1 MYSNI
6 RQRHAVA
13 QYFILQNEGFVSVE
27 SEGGYGTAI
36 SISCPASDE
45 KMPTSAPL
53 SIPHGAGGAE
63 TILLVE
69 DAAAVRSLLQ
79 KIPEAD
85 GCAVIAAA
93 DAEEARHCFDRHRDE
108 IYVPVT
114 DVVMP
119 SMNGQELASRL
130 CSQKPNL
137 TILYMS
143 GYTSDTIAEFFP
155 ETFQTGF
162 LQQPFPS
169 SELVAQV
176 RRQIA
181 SAVGG

>member
-1 MYSNI
+1 
-6 RQRHAVA
+6 
-13 QYFILQNEGFVSVE
+13 
-27 SEGGYGTAI
+27 
-36 SISCPASDE
+36 
-45 KMPTSAPL
+45 
-53 SIPHGAGGAE
+53 
-63 TILLVE
+63 
-69 DAAAVRSLLQ
+69 
-79 KIPEAD
+79 
-85 GCAVIAAA
+85 
-93 DAEEARHCFDRHRDE
+93 
-108 IYVPVT
+108 
-114 DVVMP
+114 
-119 SMNGQELASRL
+119 MNGQELASRL